1 MNYEK
6 IYSAVQTWFE
16 YLEKSEYPED
26 LLREWAE
33 SDVPIY
39 NSDIYDQW
47 GSLPV
52 DAQDEWREQG
62 IEVSPDD
69 TILSLMRID
78 LFLHIEGLYNRAY
91 HDLLASKEGN

>member
-39 NSDIYDQW
+39 NSDIYRDW

>member
-1 MNYEK
+1 MSYNE
-6 IYSAVQTWFE
+6 IIEA
-16 YLEKSEYPED
+16 LERNWAEIEESQYPED
-26 LLREWAE
+26 LIREWAE

-39 NSDIYDQW
+39 NSDIYRDW